1 MFLKR
6 FYILMAIFSCLTIS
20 ACSSEENNIIN
31 QWQEEL
37 KNSENTES
45 VNFISSIFND
55 QTYNDLSTMLDMS
68 EQIAERISR
77 DKGITQQTVAQI
89 LETGGYGAEAAL
101 KIARNLVNDFST
113 ITGIKQSDIILLLLQ
128 EEMSSSIDGILHIP
142 NNYINQLRIYIDE
155 FGVGTIK
162 QALENINKNKENDLD
177 DKEDLIIDK
186 STGFSNR
193 EGL

>member
-1 MFLKR
+1 
-6 FYILMAIFSCLTIS
+6 MAIFSCLTIS